1 MDPVNQCNFYMFLA
15 SVEKPGSPI
24 HPTLP
29 LIVSM
34 FLQWKLTVVCGKTHW
49 DNDESTSSVDI
60 VIAYYS
66 GTCMVTKVG
75 KYIIMHIN
83 STIMSNIM

>member
-1 MDPVNQCNFYMFLA
+1 MDPVNQCNFDMFLT
-15 SVEKPGSPI
+15 SVKKPGSAI

-29 LIVSM
+29 LIMSM

-49 DNDESTSSVDI
+49 DSDESTSSVDI
-60 VIAYYS
+60 VIAYLR
-66 GTCMVTKVG
+66 GTYMVTKVG
-75 KYIIMHIN
+75 KYIIMHTN